1 MDPPPVLMPATTTSP
16 GPDEL
21 SSLRQQVARLEAIA
35 RRRGRLLG
43 ITACALLA
51 LSLAAASG
59 VVDVQ
64 RQLASCRTK
73 LVESRESL
81 SALARRDAG
90 VTPHTATAA
99 DGVSEPWS
107 DHFTITMY
115 TARSAAYG
123 RTNDGFTATMTKAD
137 PARRIVAVDPRMIP
151 YRSKVWIDGLGWYT
165 AEDCGG
171 AIKGLKLDVMAH
183 SHGEAMQFGRQ
194 RRRVIVLPPGTG
206 SRA

>member
-1 MDPPPVLMPATTTSP
+1 MLAMA
-16 GPDEL
+16 G
-21 SSLRQQVARLEAIA
+21 
-35 RRRGRLLG
+35 G
-43 ITACALLA
+43 ALLA

-59 VVDVQ
+59 FVDVQ

-81 SALARRDAG
+81 SALARRDTG
-90 VTPHTATAA
+90 VTPHAATAA
-99 DGVSEPWS
+99 GGMSEPWS

-123 RTNDGFTATMTKAD
+123 KTNDGFTATMTKAD
-137 PARRIVAVDPRMIP
+137 PVRRIVAVDPNMIP

-171 AIKGLKLDVMAH
+171 AIKGLRLDVMATRH
-183 SHGEAMQFGRQ
+183 RDAMQFGRQ
-194 RRRVIVLPPGTG
+194 RRRVVVLPPGG
-206 SRA
+206 GRA